1 MHKSNIKIT
10 FYFIYQSFIL
20 IFFCCF
26 LLLNKIFH
34 GRFSNCVKKL
44 ATLGGPFFIKFLQW
58 ITQKEELSY
67 LLCVNSIKDLQHY
80 CYLKDET
87 HAKKIINKYNLNL
100 EIIEYLGSGSIAQVY
115 KCKYNDKTC
124 AVKILH
130 NNIIEILSANIIFG
144 KMFFYMSQKYNLIPL
159 LKSYDYIKIF
169 SEHLRQCDLI
179 SEANNT
185 KFLHDNNDI
194 SEIHYADIYFSKY
207 DIIIEDY
214 FFGYKYDEFKKIYPE
229 DAKCAKILEMTAFMN
244 MIFALNTIHGDCHDG
259 NILYN
264 IVEKKVN
271 IYLIDCG
278 ILHNI
283 EEDFKDVLYK
293 MFLGYNTR
301 NADLQI
307 SLYEKYNIVENK
319 NKLKELLLVAMNEN
333 RRKNNFSLY
342 VKRIMEINK
351 KYKLCGHY
359 LFDILCINIILISG
373 DQNSLLGET
382 IKYIMKEKK
391 YVKLYEKL
399 NSYQFDLY

>member
-1 MHKSNIKIT
+1 MHKNNVKII
-10 FYFIYQSFIL
+10 FYFLYQSFIL
-20 IFFCCF
+20 FLFCF
-26 LLLNKIFH
+26 SLILNKILN
-34 GRFSNCVKKL
+34 GKISNYVKKL
-44 ATLGGPFFIKFLQW
+44 ATLGGPFFIKSLQW

-67 LLCVNSIKDLQHY
+67 LLCVNSIKDLQYY
-80 CYLKDET
+80 CYLKDEEY
-87 HAKKIINKYNLNL
+87 AKKIIDKYYLNL
-100 EIIEYLGSGSIAQVY
+100 ELIEYLGSGSIAQVY
-115 KCKYNDKTC
+115 KCEYNGKIC

-144 KMFFYMSQKYNLIPL
+144 KIFFYVSQKYNLLPL
-159 LKSYDYIKIF
+159 LKSYDYKKIF

-194 SEIHYADIYFSKY
+194 AEINYADIYFSNY

-214 FFGYKYDEFKKIYPE
+214 FDGYKYGDFIKIFPE
-229 DAKCAKILEMTAFMN
+229 HLKNAKILEMTAFMN
-244 MIFALNTIHGDCHDG
+244 MIFTLNIIHGDCHDG

-264 IVEKKVN
+264 VIEDRVN

-278 ILHNI
+278 ILHEI
-283 EEDFKDVLYK
+283 DEDFKDVLYK

-307 SLYEKYNIVENK
+307 SLYEKYNFVENK
-319 NKLKELLLVAMNEN
+319 EELKELLLVAMNEN
-333 RRKNNFSLY
+333 RRKNNFGLY
-342 VKRIMEINK
+342 IKRIMEINK

-359 LFDILCINIILISG
+359 LFDILCVNILLILG
-373 DQNSLLGET
+373 NQNSLLGET
-382 IKYIMKEKK
+382 IKCVMKEKK